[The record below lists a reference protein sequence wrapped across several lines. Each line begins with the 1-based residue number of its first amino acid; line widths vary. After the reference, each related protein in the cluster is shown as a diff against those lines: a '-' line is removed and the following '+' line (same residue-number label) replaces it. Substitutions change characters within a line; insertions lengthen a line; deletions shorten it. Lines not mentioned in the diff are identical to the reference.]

1 MLRVSLKNKRR
12 TIRQIAEDRATV
24 EESRAYPFGAAVEV
38 ALAALCESGASVVS
52 VAFVALLRICVL
64 T

>member
-52 VAFVALLRICVL
+52 VA
-64 T
+64 